1 MIDLVHRKERI
12 TFTAIDVMNELGVQA
27 LSTKKIAQ
35 YENISESTVFK
46 HFKNK
51 NDILIAVLA
60 YYSKYDQDIRESLK
74 LRAISGVDG
83 IEYIVNAY
91 ITYYENYPAITAID
105 QGLFEM
111 RYNEAL
117 RPMVDKIISGRFDAL
132 TVLIAESQH
141 KNELNSSI
149 SEELLANIILGTL
162 NNIISRWRMKNYQ
175 FSLKDT
181 CQNALNCILKAYE
194 S

>member
-51 NDILIAVLA
+51 NDILIAVLN
-60 YYSKYDQDIRESLK
+60 YYSKYDQDIGESLQ
-74 LRAISGVDG
+74 LREINGVAG
-83 IEYIVNAY
+83 IWYVIGAY

-117 RPMVDKIISGRFDAL
+117 TVKVDEIINGRFDTL
-132 TVLIAESQH
+132 NKLISQAQA
-141 KNELNSSI
+141 KNELNPLI
-149 SEELLANIILGTL
+149 SGELIANIILGTL
-162 NNIISRWRMKNYQ
+162 NNIISRWRMVNYQ
-175 FSLKDT
+175 FSLKEN
-181 CQNALNCILKAYE
+181 CQNALECILKAYK